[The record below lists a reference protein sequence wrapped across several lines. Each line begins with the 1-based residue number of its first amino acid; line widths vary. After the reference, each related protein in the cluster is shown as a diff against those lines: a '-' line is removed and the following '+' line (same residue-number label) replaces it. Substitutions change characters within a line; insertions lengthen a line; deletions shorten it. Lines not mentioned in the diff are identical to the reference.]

1 MISNLNRLSMA
12 VGVVIATLAGQVV
25 AASPAPSEN
34 ATINLIRLLVQE
46 GVLKKEKADGLI
58 AQAEKEALQARQASS
73 GSTVVTN
80 PGAAPGE
87 VRVQYVPNIVR
98 EQIRD
103 QVKAEVMATAKK
115 ENWAQ
120 PNTFPDWVSRISF
133 DGDIR
138 LRNESRFYAGGN
150 ETTSFVNP
158 GANSNEIIDF
168 AELNNNGP
176 YDVNPNTGTSLPPL
190 LNTRED
196 RENLFR
202 IRARLGM
209 KALISPEWT
218 AGIRIGTGS
227 DNNPVSTTQTLGGGF
242 AKKDIWLDQGYLTWN
257 LSDRLTLTGGRIANP
272 FLSTDMLYSN
282 DLNFDGVA
290 ALFNQKMGK
299 DWGLFGTLGVFPIE
313 YTDDTSTSNG
323 FDKHESEN
331 KWLYG
336 AQLGANWQINPNN
349 RLKGALAYYHF
360 EDIEGKRSSP
370 CAPWAGDPGCDT
382 DGSRSSFMQKGN
394 TVFLL
399 RDITIDPANPTTTP
413 QPQFVGLASEF
424 NLLDL
429 NLVWDSELPEDL
441 KLRSQ
446 FNYVYNL
453 GYDEGEMNKRS
464 EGQIVN
470 NLKADGS
477 VESGANAMMLQFTL
491 GNSLDLNKQGDWSVF
506 AGYKY
511 IQPDALPD
519 GFNDSSFHLGGT
531 NAKGYF
537 LGGNYGLA
545 RNVLL
550 TGRWLNSEAVY
561 GAPYDIDVMQL
572 EINTR
577 F

>member
-1 MISNLNRLSMA
+1 MISNVNRLSLAIGM
-12 VGVVIATLAGQVV
+12 VIATLVGPV
-25 AASPAPSEN
+25 AAAPAAPSEN
-34 ATINLIRLLVQE
+34 ATINLIRLLVQQ
-46 GVLKKEKADGLI
+46 GVLKQEQADGLI
-58 AQAEKEALQARQASS
+58 AQAEREAQQARQANTAVAA
-73 GSTVVTN
+73 GPAAT
-80 PGAAPGE
+80 PGD
-87 VRVQYVPNIVR
+87 VRVQYVPAIVR
-98 EQIRD
+98 DQIRD
-103 QVKAEVMATAKK
+103 QVKAEVMATAKQ

-138 LRNESRFYAGGN
+138 LRDESRYYSG
-150 ETTSFVNP
+150 S
-158 GANSNEIIDF
+158 NSNEIVDF
-168 AELNNNGP
+168 AKLNDKGP
-176 YDVNPNTGTSLPPL
+176 YDVNPNSSSNLPPL

-202 IRARLGM
+202 LRARLGM
-209 KALISPEWT
+209 KAQVAEDWT

-242 AKKDIWLDQGYLTWN
+242 GKKDIWLDQGYLTWKAT
-257 LSDRLTLTGGRIANP
+257 DELTLTGGRIANP
-272 FLSTDMLYSN
+272 FFSTDLLYSN

-290 ALFNQKMGK
+290 AIFNHKLNR
-299 DWGLFGTLGVFPIE
+299 DWGLFGTVGAFPVE
-313 YTDDTSTSNG
+313 YTNDTSTSNG
-323 FDKHESEN
+323 FDKEESDN

-336 AQLGANWQINPNN
+336 AQIGANWAINSNH
-349 RLKGALAYYHF
+349 RLKGALAYYRF
-360 EDIEGKRSSP
+360 DDIEGQRSAA
-370 CAPWAGDPGCDT
+370 CEPWAGAPGCDS
-382 DGSRSSFMQKGN
+382 DGSRVAFMQKGN
-394 TVFLL
+394 SVFLL
-399 RDITIDPANPTTTP
+399 RDITPNPLNPAATA

-429 NLVWDSELPEDL
+429 NLVWDADLPENF

-446 FNYVYNL
+446 ANYIHNL
-453 GYDEGEMNKRS
+453 GYDEGEMRKRS
-464 EGQIVN
+464 AGQIVN
-470 NLKADGS
+470 NLDSNGEL
-477 VESGANAMMLQFTL
+477 ESGANAWMVQFTL
-491 GNSLDLNKQGDWSVF
+491 GNSLELAKQGDWNLF

-545 RNVLL
+545 KNVFA
-550 TGRWLNSEAVY
+550 TGRWLSSEAVY
-561 GAPYDIDVMQL
+561 GAPFDIDVLQL

>member
-1 MISNLNRLSMA
+1 MISNVNRLSLAIGM
-12 VGVVIATLAGQVV
+12 VIATLVGPV
-25 AASPAPSEN
+25 AAAPAAPSEN
-34 ATINLIRLLVQE
+34 ATINLIRLLVQQ
-46 GVLKKEKADGLI
+46 GVLKQEQADGLI
-58 AQAEKEALQARQASS
+58 AQAEREAQQARQANTAVAA
-73 GSTVVTN
+73 GPAAT
-80 PGAAPGE
+80 PGD
-87 VRVQYVPNIVR
+87 VRVQYVPAIVR
-98 EQIRD
+98 DQIRD
-103 QVKAEVMATAKK
+103 QVKAEVMATAKQ

-138 LRNESRFYAGGN
+138 LRDESRYYSG
-150 ETTSFVNP
+150 S
-158 GANSNEIIDF
+158 NSNEIVDF
-168 AELNNNGP
+168 AKLNDKGP
-176 YDVNPNTGTSLPPL
+176 YDVNPNSSSNLPPL

-202 IRARLGM
+202 LRARLGM
-209 KALISPEWT
+209 KAQVAEDWT

-242 AKKDIWLDQGYLTWN
+242 GKKDIWLDQGYLTWKAT
-257 LSDRLTLTGGRIANP
+257 DELTLTGGRIANP
-272 FLSTDMLYSN
+272 FFSTDLLYSN

-290 ALFNQKMGK
+290 AIFNHKLNR
-299 DWGLFGTLGVFPIE
+299 DWGLFGTVGAFPVE
-313 YTDDTSTSNG
+313 YTNDTSTSNG
-323 FDKHESEN
+323 FDKEESDN

-336 AQLGANWQINPNN
+336 AQIGANWAINSNH
-349 RLKGALAYYHF
+349 RLKGALAYYRF
-360 EDIEGKRSSP
+360 DDIEGQRSSA
-370 CAPWAGDPGCDT
+370 CEPWAGAPGCDS
-382 DGSRSSFMQKGN
+382 DGSRVAFMQKGN
-394 TVFLL
+394 SVFLL
-399 RDITIDPANPTTTP
+399 RDITPNPLNPAATA

-429 NLVWDSELPEDL
+429 NLVWDADLPENF

-446 FNYVYNL
+446 ANYIHNL
-453 GYDEGEMNKRS
+453 GYDEGEMRKRS
-464 EGQIVN
+464 AGQIVN
-470 NLKADGS
+470 NLDSNGEL
-477 VESGANAMMLQFTL
+477 ESGANAWMVQFTL
-491 GNSLDLNKQGDWSVF
+491 GNSLELAKQGDWNLF

-545 RNVLL
+545 KNVFA
-550 TGRWLNSEAVY
+550 TGRWLSSEAVY
-561 GAPYDIDVMQL
+561 GAPFDIDVLQL

>member
-1 MISNLNRLSMA
+1 MISNVNRLSLAIGM
-12 VGVVIATLAGQVV
+12 VIATLVGPV
-25 AASPAPSEN
+25 AAAPAAPSEN
-34 ATINLIRLLVQE
+34 ATINLIRLLVQQ
-46 GVLKKEKADGLI
+46 GVLKQEQADGLI
-58 AQAEKEALQARQASS
+58 AQAEREAQQARQANTAVAA
-73 GSTVVTN
+73 GPAAT
-80 PGAAPGE
+80 PGD
-87 VRVQYVPNIVR
+87 VRVQYVPAIVR
-98 EQIRD
+98 DQIRD
-103 QVKAEVMATAKK
+103 QVKAEVMATAKQ

-138 LRNESRFYAGGN
+138 LRDESRYYSG
-150 ETTSFVNP
+150 S
-158 GANSNEIIDF
+158 NSNEIVDF
-168 AELNNNGP
+168 AKLNDKGP
-176 YDVNPNTGTSLPPL
+176 YDVNPNSSSNLPPL

-202 IRARLGM
+202 LRARLGM
-209 KALISPEWT
+209 KAQVAENWT

-242 AKKDIWLDQGYLTWN
+242 GKKDIWLDQGYLTWKAT
-257 LSDRLTLTGGRIANP
+257 DDLTLTGGRIANP
-272 FLSTDMLYSN
+272 FFSTDMLYST

-290 ALFNQKMGK
+290 AIFNHKLNR
-299 DWGLFGTLGVFPIE
+299 DWGLFGTVGAFPVE
-313 YTDDTSTSNG
+313 YTNDTSTSNG
-323 FDKHESEN
+323 FDKEESDN

-336 AQLGANWQINPNN
+336 AQIGANWAINGNH
-349 RLKGALAYYHF
+349 RLKGALAYYRF
-360 EDIEGKRSSP
+360 DDIEGQRSSA
-370 CAPWAGDPGCDT
+370 CEPWAGAPGCDT
-382 DGSRSSFMQKGN
+382 DGSRVAFMQKGN
-394 TVFLL
+394 SVFLL
-399 RDITIDPANPTTTP
+399 RDITPNPLNPAATP

-429 NLVWDSELPEDL
+429 NLVWDADLPENF

-446 FNYVYNL
+446 ANYIHNL
-453 GYDEGEMNKRS
+453 GYDEGEMRKRS
-464 EGQIVN
+464 AGQIVN
-470 NLKADGS
+470 NLDSNGEL
-477 VESGANAMMLQFTL
+477 ESGANAWMVQFTL
-491 GNSLDLNKQGDWSVF
+491 GNSLELAKQGDWNLF

-545 RNVLL
+545 KNVFA
-550 TGRWLNSEAVY
+550 TGRWLSSEAVY
-561 GAPYDIDVMQL
+561 GAPFDIDVLQL

>member
-1 MISNLNRLSMA
+1 MISNVNRLSWA
-12 VGVVIATLAGQVV
+12 VGLIVLGLSGHSLA
-25 AASPAPSEN
+25 APAPSEN
-34 ATINLIRLLVQE
+34 ATINLIRLLVQQ
-46 GVLKKEKADGLI
+46 GVLKQDQADGLI
-58 AQAEKEALQARQASS
+58 AQAEREAVQARQAA
-73 GSTVVTN
+73 TAVA
-80 PGAAPGE
+80 AAPAGTPGD

-103 QVKAEVMATAKK
+103 QVKAEVMATAKQ

-138 LRNESRFYAGGN
+138 LRDESRYYSG
-150 ETTSFVNP
+150 T
-158 GANSNEIIDF
+158 NSNEIVDF
-168 AELNNNGP
+168 ARLNDKGP
-176 YDVNPNTGTSLPPL
+176 YDVNPNSSSSLPPL

-202 IRARLGM
+202 LRARLGM
-209 KALISPEWT
+209 KAVIAPQWT

-242 AKKDIWLDQGYLTWN
+242 GKKDIWLDQGYLTWKP
-257 LSDRLTLTGGRIANP
+257 SDELTLTGGRFANP
-272 FLSTDMLYSN
+272 FFSTDLLYSG

-290 ALFNQKMGK
+290 ANFNHKLNQ
-299 DWGLFGTLGVFPIE
+299 DWGVFGTVGAFPVE
-313 YTDDTSTSNG
+313 YTNDTSTSNG
-323 FDKHESEN
+323 SDKEESDN

-336 AQLGANWQINPNN
+336 AQLGANWAINDSN
-349 RLKGALAYYHF
+349 RIKGAMAYYRF
-360 EDIEGKRSSP
+360 DDIEGQRSSP
-370 CAPWAGDPGCDT
+370 CQPWAGDPGCDS
-382 DGSRSSFMQKGN
+382 DGSRVAFMQKGN

-399 RDITIDPANPTTTP
+399 RDITPNPLNPSTTP
-413 QPQFVGLASEF
+413 QPQYVGLASEF

-429 NLVWDSELPEDL
+429 NLAWDTDLPEDL

-446 FNYVYNL
+446 AHYVHNL
-453 GYDEGEMNKRS
+453 GYDEGEMRKRS
-464 EGQIVN
+464 AGQFAN
-470 NLKADGS
+470 NLDENGE
-477 VESGANAMMLQFTL
+477 VESGANAWMLQFTL
-491 GNSLDLNKQGDWSVF
+491 GNSLELKREGDWNLF

-545 RNVLL
+545 SNVFA
-550 TGRWLNSEAVY
+550 TGRWLSSEAVY
-561 GAPYDIDVMQL
+561 GAPYDIDVLQL